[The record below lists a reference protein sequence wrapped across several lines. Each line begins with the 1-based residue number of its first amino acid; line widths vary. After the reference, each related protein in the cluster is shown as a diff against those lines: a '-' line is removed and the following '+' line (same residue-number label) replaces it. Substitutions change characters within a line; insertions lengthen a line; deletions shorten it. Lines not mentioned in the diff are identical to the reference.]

1 MRASSVAYL
10 KAADASLVP
19 AMGRATIR
27 TVDALAF
34 SGAKRLAEESKPKV
48 ILVVDDDAD
57 SAALVESIGRKAGY
71 EVFTA
76 ANGEECLSMMS
87 RIAPQLIMLDVNMTG
102 LDGFETC
109 RRVRDQPNGAH
120 VSIAFLTARKTVE
133 DVKRGVAAGAD
144 DFIVKPFNAM
154 QLVERFEF
162 MTSRSRLLSA
172 HRTDPSA
179 KSGPPGAWLPVQPG
193 PVAPVFRGKLL
204 LGTAVDP
211 KAGRRGEKPV
221 VVAVPSEPQRRN
233 GAGKA
238 ERDRIEAALAALLP
252 VVADRIRPEIAVR
265 MPQAQFDGEVAAL
278 VAEMALEAKLGL
290 TASEQA
296 QVAQRV
302 MDEMVGHGPLEG
314 LLADDTVSDILVNGP
329 TEVFVE
335 RRGRL
340 EPTDVVFVDEQH
352 LQNVALRMVTKC
364 GRRVDETS
372 PIADARLPDGS
383 RINVVF
389 PPLALHGTMLSI
401 RKFSRKEI
409 TLDSMV
415 ETGCLSPGMA
425 ALLKVATRSRLNILI
440 SGGTGAGKTT
450 LLNAL
455 SQTINPQERIITIED
470 AAELKLQLPH
480 VGSLETRPANLE
492 GKNEIT
498 MSDLLR
504 NALRMR
510 PDRIILG
517 EVRGAEAFDMLQAMN
532 TGHDGSLGTIHA
544 SGPREAIT
552 RLENIVLMAGY
563 DLPARFIRS
572 QIASAVHLIVQISR
586 MRDGRRRVTSITEI
600 VGSEGEAV
608 SSQEL
613 FSFRADGD
621 GPRGE
626 TPGRFVSAGLRPRF
640 LAKAE
645 QYDLGPL
652 LLRAMS
658 NPDDAELLRVS

>member
-1 MRASSVAYL
+1 MSASSVAYL
-10 KAADASLVP
+10 KEADASP
-19 AMGRATIR
+19 APAAGRASNR
-27 TVDALAF
+27 TVDALA
-34 SGAKRLAEESKPKV
+34 SVGARRLADEIKSKV

-71 EVFTA
+71 NVITA
-76 ANGEECLSMMS
+76 ASGEECLSMMS
-87 RIAPQLIMLDVNMTG
+87 RVTPRLIVLDVNMAG
-102 LDGFETC
+102 VDGYETC
-109 RRVRDQPNGAH
+109 RRLRDQPNGAK
-120 VSIAFLTARKTVE
+120 VSIALLTARRTIE
-133 DVKRGVAAGAD
+133 DVNRGVAAGAD
-144 DFIVKPFNAM
+144 DFIVKPFNAI
-154 QLVERFEF
+154 QLVERIEF
-162 MTSRSRLLSA
+162 LTSRSHLLSA
-172 HRTDPSA
+172 HRTDRSA
-179 KSGPPGAWLPVQPG
+179 KAGPPVAWLPVQQGPG
-193 PVAPVFRGKLL
+193 APASRLKPFRG
-204 LGTAVDP
+204 TASGP
-211 KAGRRGEKPV
+211 KAGRWAKKPV
-221 VVAVPSEPQRRN
+221 VAAVPAEPKPDA
-233 GAGKA
+233 AGKA

-252 VVADRIRPEIAVR
+252 AIADRIRPEIAVR
-265 MPQAQFDGEVAAL
+265 MPYAEFDREIVAL
-278 VAEMALEAKLGL
+278 VAEMAREAKLGL
-290 TASEQA
+290 TAAEQA

-329 TEVFVE
+329 AEVFVE

-340 EPTDVVFVDEQH
+340 EPTDVVFFDEQH
-352 LQNVALRMVTKC
+352 LQNVALRIVTKC
-364 GRRVDETS
+364 GRRVDESS

-389 PPLALHGTMLSI
+389 PPLAFRGTMLSI
-401 RKFSRKEI
+401 RKFSRTEM
-409 TLDSMV
+409 TLDALV
-415 ETGCLSPGMA
+415 EAGCMSPGMA
-425 ALLKVATRSRLNILI
+425 TALKVATRSRLNILI

-455 SQTINPQERIITIED
+455 SQTIDPKERIITIED

-480 VGSLETRPANLE
+480 VASLETRQVNIE

-544 SGPREAIT
+544 SGPREAMT
-552 RLENIVLMAGY
+552 RLENIVLMAGH

-586 MRDGRRRVTSITEI
+586 MRDGRRRAVSITEI
-600 VGSEGEAV
+600 VGAEGEAITT
-608 SSQEL
+608 QEL

-621 GPRGE
+621 PQRGE
-626 TPGRFVSAGLRPRF
+626 APGRFVSNGVRPRF

-645 QYDLGPL
+645 QHDLGPL

-658 NPDDAELLRVS
+658 NPDDAELLQAR